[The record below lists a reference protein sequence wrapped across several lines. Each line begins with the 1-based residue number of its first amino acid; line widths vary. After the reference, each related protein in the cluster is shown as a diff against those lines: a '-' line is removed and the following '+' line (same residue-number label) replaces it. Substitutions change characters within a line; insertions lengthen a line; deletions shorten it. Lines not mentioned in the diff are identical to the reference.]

1 MALPEFTCLQAFKIV
16 SSHKG
21 ILEIG
26 ASIVILRVAVV
37 MVSPGGDPIRRRS
50 TLCLFP
56 GVPGAGNGYRPSQVR
71 SAHITN

>member
-1 MALPEFTCLQAFKIV
+1 MYLLTNFQNL
-16 SSHKG
+16 SSLKG
-21 ILEIG
+21 TLESR
-26 ASIVILRVAVV
+26 ASIVIVRVAVV

-71 SAHITN
+71 SAPITN